1 MKKRAILCLVMAV
14 AMATYTVYSAGMSV
28 GAPKQA
34 VVEVKTGTLT
44 GQVTSMDEKPL
55 ADVSVKI
62 LDTLGKVKYSAVTGA
77 DGKYEIA
84 GLMAGTYTLT
94 IADSQKI
101 SLVVKSDAANS
112 IINAMLPTTTKPY
125 AAGEATIAGM
135 STPLV
140 VAIAG
145 GVVLVGVAAYG
156 ISEYDSDTHERVS
169 P

>member
-1 MKKRAILCLVMAV
+1 MKKRAILCLAMAV
-14 AMATYTVYSAGMSV
+14 AFATYTVYSAGMSLA
-28 GAPKQA
+28 APKQA
-34 VVEVKTGTLT
+34 VVEVKTGTLS

-55 ADVSVKI
+55 ANVSVKI
-62 LDTLGKVKYSAVTGA
+62 LDTLGKVKYSAVTDA

-84 GLMAGTYTLT
+84 GLAAGTYTLT

-101 SLVVKSDAANS
+101 SLVVKADAANS
-112 IINAMLPTTTKPY
+112 IVNAMLPTTTKPY
-125 AAGEATIAGM
+125 AAGEAAIAGM

-156 ISEYDSDTHERVS
+156 ISQYDSDTHERVS

>member
-14 AMATYTVYSAGMSV
+14 ALATYTVYSASMSV
-28 GAPKQA
+28 AAPKQA

-62 LDTLGKVKYSAVTGA
+62 LDTTGKVKYSAVTGA

-84 GLMAGTYTLT
+84 GLTAGTYTLT
-94 IADSQKI
+94 IADSQKV
-101 SLVVKSDAANS
+101 SLVVKADAANS
-112 IINAMLPTTTKPY
+112 IVNAMLPTTTKPY
-125 AAGEATIAGM
+125 AAGETTIAGM

-156 ISEYDSDTHERVS
+156 ISQYDSDTHERVS

>member
-1 MKKRAILCLVMAV
+1 MMKKRVTLCLVMAV
-14 AMATYTVYSAGMSV
+14 AMATYSVYSAGMSV
-28 GAPKQA
+28 AAPKQA
-34 VVEVKTGTLT
+34 VVEVKPGTLT

-55 ADVSVKI
+55 ANVSVKV

-84 GLMAGTYTLT
+84 GLAAGSYTLT
-94 IADSQKI
+94 VADSQKI
-101 SLVVKSDAANS
+101 SLVVKADAPNS
-112 IINAMLPTTTKPY
+112 IVNAMLPTTPY
-125 AAGEATIAGM
+125 AAGAAEIAGM

-145 GVVLVGVAAYG
+145 GVVLIGVAAYG